1 MASQIIA
8 VEELRKQGLIE
19 PDDVS
24 LLSVVGEE
32 KGGTGKFTA
41 NGLRLSW
48 EAVVFAEPTDNLLA
62 IGLKAI
68 SSSISS
74 VREYPPIPDIPT
86 TVEVRSLR

>member
-32 KGGTGKFTA
+32 KGGT
-41 NGLRLSW
+41 
-48 EAVVFAEPTDNLLA
+48 A